1 MRWLLMVLA
10 TVFVQVAAAETK
22 IAAVDM
28 ERALFLSDA
37 AKTSYQEFEKD
48 NKNDVDKL
56 KSLEKDLIAIR
67 EKKEKDGAVM
77 SADEMNKLQT
87 EFEEKGKE
95 YQFYQRKL
103 QQLDQ
108 KWKREF
114 FQSKLPDL
122 EKLLKA
128 IIDEGGYDV
137 VYQAGAVVYVKP
149 ELDLTKLLLERLN
162 ANK

>member
-22 IAAVDM
+22 IAVVDM

-37 AKTSYQEFEKD
+37 AKSSYQQFQND
-48 NKNDVDKL
+48 NKRDVDQL
-56 KSLEKDLIAIR
+56 KSLEADLISIR
-67 EKKEKDGAVM
+67 EKREKDGAVM
-77 SADEMNKLQT
+77 STDEMNKLQS

-108 KWKREF
+108 KWKRDF

-137 VYQAGAVVYVKP
+137 VYQAGAVVYANP
-149 ELDLTKLLLERLN
+149 DLDLTKLLLERLN
-162 ANK
+162 AK

>member
-22 IAAVDM
+22 IAVVDM

-37 AKTSYQEFEKD
+37 AKSSYQQFQND
-48 NKNDVDKL
+48 NKRDVDQL
-56 KSLEKDLIAIR
+56 KSLEADLISIR
-67 EKKEKDGAVM
+67 EKREKDGAVM
-77 SADEMNKLQT
+77 STDEMNKLQS

-108 KWKREF
+108 KWKRDF

-137 VYQAGAVVYVKP
+137 VYQAGAVVYAIP
-149 ELDLTKLLLERLN
+149 EVDLTKLLLERLN
-162 ANK
+162 EK

>member
-22 IAAVDM
+22 IAVVDM

-37 AKTSYQEFEKD
+37 AKSSYQQFQDD
-48 NKNDVDKL
+48 NKRDVDQL
-56 KSLEKDLIAIR
+56 KSLEADLISIR
-67 EKKEKDGAVM
+67 EKREKDGAVM
-77 SADEMNKLQT
+77 STDEMNKLQS

-108 KWKREF
+108 KWKRDF

-137 VYQAGAVVYVKP
+137 VYQAGAVVYANP
-149 ELDLTKLLLERLN
+149 DLDLTKLLLERLN
-162 ANK
+162 AK

>member
-10 TVFVQVAAAETK
+10 TVFVQVAAAETR
-22 IAAVDM
+22 IAVVDM

-37 AKTSYQEFEKD
+37 AKSSYQQFQDD
-48 NKNDVDKL
+48 NKRDVDQL
-56 KSLEKDLIAIR
+56 KSLEADLISIR
-67 EKKEKDGAVM
+67 EKREKDGAVM
-77 SADEMNKLQT
+77 STDEMNKLQS

-108 KWKREF
+108 KWKRDF

-137 VYQAGAVVYVKP
+137 VYQAGAVVYANP
-149 ELDLTKLLLERLN
+149 DLDLTKLLLERLN
-162 ANK
+162 AK

>member
-22 IAAVDM
+22 IAVDM

-37 AKTSYQEFEKD
+37 AKSSYQQFQND
-48 NKNDVDKL
+48 NKRDVDQL
-56 KSLEKDLIAIR
+56 KSLEADLISIR
-67 EKKEKDGAVM
+67 EKREKDGAVM
-77 SADEMNKLQT
+77 STDEMNKLQS

-108 KWKREF
+108 KWKRDF

-137 VYQAGAVVYVKP
+137 VYQAGAVVYANP
-149 ELDLTKLLLERLN
+149 DLDLTKLLLERLN
-162 ANK
+162 AK